1 MTRTQIHGGAVDILC
16 SCGAPVIKAESL
28 NYGFRLMCWCDECN
42 VSFALDVIE

>member
-16 SCGAPVIKAESL
+16 SCGAPVVKAESL
-28 NYGFRLMCWCDECN
+28 NYGFRLMCWCDGCN